1 LPDTAHHGGQRLEP
15 SLTLPESKDWSLR
28 LRCRRAKAGAF
39 AYAAGGQ
46 RLEPSLTLPEG
57 KGWSLRLRYR
67 TAKAGAFAYA
77 AGEQRLEPSLTLLPQ
92 PPDEI
97 LKLSLVV
104 LYGRNRH
111 IHQTF
116 HHPQIRGLRKVRLAF
131 HRIQGNQ

>member
-15 SLTLPESKDWSLR
+15 SLTLPEGQRLEPSLT
-28 LRCRRAKAGAF
+28 LPE
-39 AYAAGGQ
+39 GQ